1 MKLQIR
7 NAFNRASSSYEQSAL
22 VQKKVAGLC
31 AQCVPQGSY
40 PRVVEIGAGAG
51 FLAAALLPRIQTRHY
66 VALDIAEQMVHKA
79 IFRTHPA
86 LIPMVGDGEN
96 MPLRKASADLL
107 VSSSAMQW
115 YLEPEISI
123 PKNIALLR
131 PTGRFVLA
139 CFVRGTLIELEDV
152 STRTGF
158 GSVFPL
164 QDTELYARILEHIP
178 GISFTIHTR
187 SLTMWYD
194 SVSDFLRA
202 HRETG
207 ARYSLGKGRV
217 GRRAYMEFC
226 RVYAE
231 VYGRQGRVPASYE
244 TVFIE
249 GWRR

>member
-7 NAFNRASSSYEQSAL
+7 NAFNRASASYEQSAL

-31 AQCVPQGSY
+31 ADLVPRGNY

-51 FLAAALLPRIQTRHY
+51 FLAVALLPRIQTEEY
-66 VALDIAEQMVHKA
+66 VALDIAEQMVQKE

-86 LIPMVGDGEN
+86 LIPIVGDGEKL
-96 MPLRKASADLL
+96 PFSGPCVDLL

-115 YLEPEISI
+115 YLEPDISI
-123 PKNIALLR
+123 PNNVNLLR
-131 PTGRFVLA
+131 PGGRFIWAL
-139 CFVRGTLIELEDV
+139 FVRGTLAELADV
-152 STRTGF
+152 SARTGF

-164 QDTELYARILEHIP
+164 QERELYERILEHIP
-178 GISFTIHTR
+178 GIGFTLHTR
-187 SLTMWYD
+187 SLTLWYD
-194 SVSDFLRA
+194 SVADFLRA

-207 ARYSLGKGRV
+207 ARYSAGRGRV

-226 RVYAE
+226 RVYEA